1 MSPMKRFFYDLLK
14 GSRSRPIGIDIG
26 HDCVRMIQLSCVD
39 EIIRVEGAEQETLS
53 AEPAPGSPGYREA
66 LVQVIGNM
74 FSRGRFIGREVISC
88 LPGDS
93 LKIKSL
99 RLDSTEAERIDEL
112 LYGDVAQRFGLDP
125 DKDEIRYCIAGSV
138 YQGGEMKNEV
148 IFFGM
153 NRSYL
158 GEHISLLEEAGLDPV
173 AVDAMPIAL
182 FRSFQRTLRRQ
193 EDREVV
199 SVLVNLGVQFTTVII
214 GKGATIAL
222 VKQIPQG
229 ESQLT
234 GNVAEKLGLPHAEV
248 VQLCSKLREP
258 GTETADSFTR
268 RSVMAAMSQTIENL
282 AREISLCFKYY
293 AVTFRGERPSEV
305 VFAGGNLY
313 ERALMESLQR
323 QLNME
328 IHVAEP
334 LRGFDLS
341 RVSFDRRPNP
351 QMCEWAVAVGL
362 ALKGWKISGLQQL
375 ESAECAVKV

>member
-1 MSPMKRFFYDLLK
+1 MRRLLDCLFRIK
-14 GSRSRPIGIDIG
+14 SNPIGIDIG
-26 HDCVRMIQLSCVD
+26 HDCVRMIQLSRSG
-39 EIIRVEGAEQETLS
+39 EGIRVEGAEQEPINP
-53 AEPAPGSPGYREA
+53 EPVPNIAPQRKVI
-66 LVQVIGNM
+66 VQAIRTM
-74 FSRGRFIGREVISC
+74 LSRGCFTGRQAASC

-99 RLDSTEAERIDEL
+99 RLDSTEAGQIEEII
-112 LYGDVAQRFGLDP
+112 YGDVAQRFGLNP
-125 DKDEIRYCIAGSV
+125 DRDEIRYLIAGSV
-138 YQGGEMKNEV
+138 YQGEEIKNEV

-153 NRSYL
+153 NRTHL
-158 GEHISLLEEAGLDPV
+158 TEHMSLLEEAGLEPS
-173 AVDAMPIAL
+173 AIDAMPCAL

-199 SVLVNLGVQFTTVII
+199 SVLVNLGVQYTTVII
-214 GKGATIAL
+214 GKGATVAL
-222 VKQIPQG
+222 VKQIPLA
-229 ESQLT
+229 ESHLT
-234 GNVAEKLGLPHAEV
+234 KKVAESLGVSLSEV
-248 VQLCSKLREP
+248 IQLSSKLRDP
-258 GTETADSFTR
+258 GSGSIDSFTR
-268 RSVMAAMSQTIENL
+268 RSVMGAMSQTIENL

-313 ERALMESLQR
+313 ESALMESLQQ

-362 ALKGWKISGLQQL
+362 ALKGWELNGLPSL
-375 ESAECAVKV
+375 EQMECKAKA